1 MAGRRSRIRI
11 TVRRATVAALLLA
24 VLPAAP
30 AMGSPGPGRAE
41 LQAKAVALQTRL
53 DQQYAALERI
63 SEQVDKALAAEGELR
78 DALAR
83 VQASRQIV
91 ADQLAAAQKVLDQ
104 QVWETYEAGP
114 GWFVSELV
122 GATDPFDLMR
132 RVPMQK
138 AALEAS
144 ARNLDEVRR
153 QKADLDRLNAAAA
166 AALAEQQRLD
176 AGVLS
181 KRRQID
187 ALTRQ
192 LQATLKGIDRRLGG
206 VLEAQQRQAEAAR
219 RAAYAAWAGS
229 QGGSGQASWMQAGGA
244 AQAAVAYAMR
254 QLGKPYQWGAAGP
267 GSFDCSGL
275 TSAAYRAAGT
285 AIPRVAAD
293 QFNAGT
299 HVGVPDLLPGDL
311 VFYAD
316 DPANPATIHHVGI
329 YIGNGLMV
337 HAPHTGDVV
346 RIASIWRDGYAGA
359 VRVVAGGARPG
370 ATPPPPPSRGPSPL
384 PPPPMTTAPPAT
396 TAPPPAP
403 RTSTTTPPPSSAPGS
418 TSPGTTSST
427 TSTTEPPTT
436 TAPAESSTSSSSTT
450 TEPPTTTGASPTG

>member
-153 QKADLDRLNAAAA
+153 QKA
-166 AALAEQQRLD
+166 
-176 AGVLS
+176 
-181 KRRQID
+181 
-187 ALTRQ
+187 
-192 LQATLKGIDRRLGG
+192 
-206 VLEAQQRQAEAAR
+206 EAAR

-275 TSAAYRAAGT
+275 TSAAYRAA
-285 AIPRVAAD
+285 R
-293 QFNAGT
+293 
-299 HVGVPDLLPGDL
+299 
-311 VFYAD
+311 
-316 DPANPATIHHVGI
+316 
-329 YIGNGLMV
+329 
-337 HAPHTGDVV
+337 
-346 RIASIWRDGYAGA
+346 
-359 VRVVAGGARPG
+359 
-370 ATPPPPPSRGPSPL
+370 
-384 PPPPMTTAPPAT
+384 
-396 TAPPPAP
+396 
-403 RTSTTTPPPSSAPGS
+403 
-418 TSPGTTSST
+418 
-427 TSTTEPPTT
+427 
-436 TAPAESSTSSSSTT
+436 
-450 TEPPTTTGASPTG
+450 

>member
-53 DQQYAALERI
+53 DQQYAAPERI

-244 AQAAVAYAMR
+244 
-254 QLGKPYQWGAAGP
+254 

-275 TSAAYRAAGT
+275 TSAAYRAAGI

-316 DPANPATIHHVGI
+316 DPSNPATIHHVGI